1 EALRLANERFRR
13 FAESNIVGIVIATS
27 AGVVLEANDY
37 FLNLIGFTRQEL
49 ERGEVNWRAITPPE
63 YMAADEQALRELRD
77 QGVCAP
83 YEKEYVR
90 RDGSRVPVLLART
103 TLPGPGE
110 QIAAFC
116 LDITERKAATERIK
130 FLAHYDEL
138 TGLPKRGLL
147 QDRLEMALAAA
158 ERNQRRV
165 ALLYLDLDR
174 FKNIN
179 DSLGHPIGD
188 KLLKAAADR
197 LKACLRRQDTLART
211 GGDEFIVV
219 LPNVQAAEE
228 ASEAAEKL
236 RHAMKAPFRIDGHE
250 LYVTLSLGI
259 SLYPNDGSGF
269 ESLSRSA
276 DAALYQAKASGRDR
290 FQFFTAELNDRSRQI
305 LRMENA
311 LRRALAHEEFE
322 LHYQPQWDMVDNR
335 IIGLEALLRWRD
347 PEEGWVAPADFIP
360 LAEKNHL
367 ILPLGEWVIRA
378 ACTQNCLWQAKGLQP
393 LPVAVNISS
402 LQISQPAFSQIVAQT
417 LEDTRLQPEYLEL
430 ELTESILMEK
440 AETAID
446 TLRALKSMGLRLA
459 IDDFGTG
466 YSSLSYLK
474 HLPIDKLKID
484 RSFVRDIATD
494 PNDVMII
501 RAIIG
506 LADSLQLK
514 VLAEGVETRAQT
526 DFLLGEQ
533 CQEAQG
539 YYFSQPL
546 PPDRVEALLRKSA

>member
-1 EALRLANERFRR
+1 
-13 FAESNIVGIVIATS
+13 
-27 AGVVLEANDY
+27 
-37 FLNLIGFTRQEL
+37 
-49 ERGEVNWRAITPPE
+49 
-63 YMAADEQALRELRD
+63 
-77 QGVCAP
+77 
-83 YEKEYVR
+83 
-90 RDGSRVPVLLART
+90 
-103 TLPGPGE
+103 
-110 QIAAFC
+110 
-116 LDITERKAATERIK
+116 
-130 FLAHYDEL
+130 
-138 TGLPKRGLL
+138 
-147 QDRLEMALAAA
+147 
-158 ERNQRRV
+158 
-165 ALLYLDLDR
+165 
-174 FKNIN
+174 
-179 DSLGHPIGD
+179 
-188 KLLKAAADR
+188 
-197 LKACLRRQDTLART
+197 
-211 GGDEFIVV
+211 
-219 LPNVQAAEE
+219 
-228 ASEAAEKL
+228 
-236 RHAMKAPFRIDGHE
+236 MKAPFRIDGHE